1 MPEWNDDL
9 RRRLATLRLSPT
21 REAEII
27 EELSQHLD
35 QRYQE
40 LRAAGTSDADARR
53 VATLELDDSDALAR
67 HMRQLRQAHVPPP
80 TTPGVPARGSVP
92 AELWHDLRYAARTLR
107 RQPGF
112 AAVAILTLAL
122 GIGANSAIFALV
134 DATLLRP
141 LPFGNPDRLVMLSER
156 SATSARGAVSPLNMT
171 DWNDRNRTFDVIAGY
186 IPSVGGMV
194 MTGAD
199 GLAENVTRQWVT
211 AGFFD
216 ALGIQPIAGR
226 TFLPDDDRRRANV
239 VVLSETLWRSRF
251 NARPRHC
258 RHATSGSTACRS
270 PSSASSRGSSSCS
283 AARSMWAV
291 RADSRR
297 AAGSCARCTGSAR
310 SGG

>member
-80 TTPGVPARGSVP
+80 PTPGVPARGSVP

-134 DATLLRP
+134 DATLAPSAAVRQPGSAGDALRAQRDVRARR
-141 LPFGNPDRLVMLSER
+141 GVAAEHDRLER
-156 SATSARGAVSPLNMT
+156 SQPHLRRHRGLHPE
-171 DWNDRNRTFDVIAGY
+171 
-186 IPSVGGMV
+186 P
-194 MTGAD
+194 
-199 GLAENVTRQWVT
+199 
-211 AGFFD
+211 
-216 ALGIQPIAGR
+216 
-226 TFLPDDDRRRANV
+226 
-239 VVLSETLWRSRF
+239 
-251 NARPRHC
+251 
-258 RHATSGSTACRS
+258 
-270 PSSASSRGSSSCS
+270 S
-283 AARSMWAV
+283 AAW
-291 RADSRR
+291 
-297 AAGSCARCTGSAR
+297 
-310 SGG
+310 